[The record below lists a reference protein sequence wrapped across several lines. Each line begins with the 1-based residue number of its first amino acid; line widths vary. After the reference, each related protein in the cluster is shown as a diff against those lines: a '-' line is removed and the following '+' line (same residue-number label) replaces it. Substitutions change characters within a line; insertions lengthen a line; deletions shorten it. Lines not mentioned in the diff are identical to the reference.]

1 MIYLGHFHLREA
13 PFSITPD
20 TDFFYPHEEAQAA
33 LNMLLVALRNG
44 EGFLKIIGE
53 VGCGK
58 TILCRQLLKTM
69 EGECITAYIPNPSL
83 GPDTLLMA
91 LLQELGVEVPPP
103 LNRDK
108 VFNALRTCLLG
119 HAAAGRRVVVCIDE
133 AQATPLRTME
143 SLRLLSNLET
153 EKQKLLQLVLFGQ
166 PELDEKLARPEIRQ
180 LLQRITFSAYLGPM
194 KPHRVPAYLEHRIA
208 TAALGEAT
216 NSQIFHLKGAKEL
229 AHLSGGVPRL
239 VNLLANK
246 CLMLAYGEKLRRV
259 SLHHVR
265 LAAADTPGVR
275 VRVRGE
281 APWWLWEGVWRYKR
295 SGDPKASNKLFKRHF
310 SRRSTVSVVNKMLR
324 DIDSRRSAEQPATAV
339 GVARTDMESNT
350 VIVNDSDNNGSGSL
364 SLGTL
369 LTVAVIVLA
378 GSAGPWWYL
387 SENGFLPRKLEQVKL
402 VALNAITPPEP
413 NQVQDLTP
421 VSQPAIALSQ
431 TTVMANI
438 ETQQP
443 QPAIEK
449 PPVAATLG
457 TLPSTPLVES
467 SQVESSQVESPPV
480 DTPQANSTNMS
491 QVASDRP
498 VSESPGALAP
508 RAETAARIS
517 SPSATL
523 SSERLQPEVAPRPT
537 TLNPTDTPV
546 AQQLAQ
552 DRPIS
557 QIPTNR
563 TPPTFTPV
571 VAPVPAAAAPQPAQ
585 VRSPVLEALAQ
596 AQSLWQ
602 SGSRQASMGLL
613 REALAAAERAN
624 PVGTPSADHSELVLL
639 ARELARMDLI
649 LGQPGSALA
658 LLRRLEPALFGFA
671 DVWAIRGNAAQ
682 RLGRHQESAKAYLM
696 ALKLRPNEP
705 RWMLGAA
712 VSLAAQGQTEK
723 ATELAEKARIS
734 GVLSLEVATYLRQL
748 GVNLREI

>member
-1 MIYLGHFHLREA
+1 VIYLGHFHLREA

-44 EGFLKIIGE
+44 EGFLKIVGE

-58 TILCRQLLKTM
+58 TILCRQLLKTL

-108 VFNALRTCLLG
+108 VFNSLRSCLLE

-133 AQATPLRTME
+133 AQAAPLRTME

-194 KPHRVPAYLEHRIA
+194 RPHRVPAYLEHRIA

-216 NSQIFHLKGAKEL
+216 DSQIFHLNAAKEL
-229 AHLSGGVPRL
+229 AHFSGSVPRL

-246 CLMLAYGEKLRRV
+246 CLMLAYGEKQRRV
-259 SLHHVR
+259 SLRHVR

-281 APWWLWEGVWRYKR
+281 APWWLWEGVWRYQR
-295 SGDPKASNKLFKRHF
+295 SGDPKASNKLFKHYF
-310 SRRSTVSVVNKMLR
+310 FRRSTVSVVNKMLR
-324 DIDSRRSAEQPATAV
+324 DIDSRRSADEQPASA
-339 GVARTDMESNT
+339 GAPRTDMESNT
-350 VIVNDSDNNGSGSL
+350 VIVNDSGKTGSGGL
-364 SLGTL
+364 SLGAL
-369 LTVAVIVLA
+369 LAFAAIVLA

-387 SENGFLPRKLEQVKL
+387 SENGFLPRNLEEVKL
-402 VALNAITPPEP
+402 VALGVM
-413 NQVQDLTP
+413 NQQVPADKP
-421 VSQPAIALSQ
+421 VVTLNQPA
-431 TTVMANI
+431 
-438 ETQQP
+438 
-443 QPAIEK
+443 
-449 PPVAATLG
+449 VAATLV
-457 TLPSTPLVES
+457 TVPSSPIGSAQADETS
-467 SQVESSQVESPPV
+467 ISQ
-480 DTPQANSTNMS
+480 
-491 QVASDRP
+491 
-498 VSESPGALAP
+498 LAP
-508 RAETAARIS
+508 LTSRVETVTTLS
-517 SPSATL
+517 SPSATVRPE
-523 SSERLQPEVAPRPT
+523 SLQPEVAIGQGPVIFSSTPVTPSTSR
-537 TLNPTDTPV
+537 LNPINAAG
-546 AQQLAQ
+546 AQQAV
-552 DRPIS
+552 PIS
-557 QIPTNR
+557 QKPINK
-563 TPPTFTPV
+563 TPPTFVPVAVTVPIPTPTE
-571 VAPVPAAAAPQPAQ
+571 AAPQPEQAQ
-585 VRSPVLEALAQ
+585 SPVLEALAQ
-596 AQSLWQ
+596 AQSLWK

-682 RLGRHQESAKAYLM
+682 RLGRHQESATAYLM

-712 VSLAAQGQTEK
+712 VSLAAQGQIGK

>member
-33 LNMLLVALRNG
+33 INMLLVALRNG
-44 EGFLKIIGE
+44 EGFLKIVGE

-58 TILCRQLLKTM
+58 TILCRQLLKTL

-108 VFNALRTCLLG
+108 VFNALRSCLLE

-194 KPHRVPAYLEHRIA
+194 RSHRVPAYLEHRIA

-216 NSQIFHLKGAKEL
+216 NSQIFHLNAAKEL
-229 AHLSGGVPRL
+229 AHFSGSVPRL

-246 CLMLAYGEKLRRV
+246 CLMLAYGEKQRRV
-259 SLHHVR
+259 SLRHVR

-281 APWWLWEGVWRYKR
+281 APWWRWEGIWRHKR
-295 SGDPKASNKLFKRHF
+295 SGDPKAPNKRFNNYF

-324 DIDSRRSAEQPATAV
+324 DIDSRRSAEQQPEAI
-339 GVARTDMESNT
+339 GIPRTDMESNT
-350 VIVNDSDNNGSGSL
+350 VIVNDLDNAGSRFM
-364 SLGTL
+364 SLGAL
-369 LTVAVIVLA
+369 LMVALLVLA
-378 GSAGPWWYL
+378 ASAGPWWYL
-387 SENGFLPRKLEQVKL
+387 SEHGYLTPKLQQLKLDTLSVVKGQVASLLPEGKPR
-402 VALNAITPPEP
+402 VAL
-413 NQVQDLTP
+413 VQ
-421 VSQPAIALSQ
+421 
-431 TTVMANI
+431 
-438 ETQQP
+438 
-443 QPAIEK
+443 
-449 PPVAATLG
+449 PVAAFSQSVVVT
-457 TLPSTPLVES
+457 SAES
-467 SQVESSQVESPPV
+467 RQPQGAIQTPPV
-480 DTPQANSTNMS
+480 VATLLAVPSSPMRSAQTDASSML
-491 QVASDRP
+491 QVAPGLSDNQNP
-498 VSESPGALAP
+498 V
-508 RAETAARIS
+508 
-517 SPSATL
+517 ATL
-523 SSERLQPEVAPRPT
+523 SPAPGIVSQKSSQSQVVRQQPPVVSSLTAVAAIPSR
-537 TLNPTDTPV
+537 LNPVDAVVTEQAVP
-546 AQQLAQ
+546 
-552 DRPIS
+552 DRPIREAAVNKPS
-557 QIPTNR
+557 PR
-563 TPPTFTPV
+563 F
-571 VAPVPAAAAPQPAQ
+571 VPAAPAATVAAPQPEQ

-624 PVGTPSADHSELVLL
+624 PVANPSADHSELVLL
-639 ARELARMDLI
+639 AREMARMDLI

-682 RLGRHQESAKAYLM
+682 RLGRHQESATAYLM

-712 VSLAAQGQTEK
+712 VSLAAQGQISK
-723 ATELAEKARIS
+723 ATELAENARIN
-734 GVLSLEVATYLRQL
+734 GVLSLEVTTYLRQL
-748 GVNLREI
+748 GVNLREF

>member
-44 EGFLKIIGE
+44 EGFLKIVGE

-58 TILCRQLLKTM
+58 TILCRQLLKTL
-69 EGECITAYIPNPSL
+69 EGECITAYRPNPSL

-108 VFNALRTCLLG
+108 VFNSLRSCLLE

-133 AQATPLRTME
+133 AQAAPLRTME

-194 KPHRVPAYLEHRIA
+194 RPHRVPAYLEHRIA

-216 NSQIFHLKGAKEL
+216 DSQIFHLNAAKEL
-229 AHLSGGVPRL
+229 AHFSGSVPRL

-246 CLMLAYGEKLRRV
+246 CLMLAYGEKQRRV
-259 SLHHVR
+259 SLRHVR

-295 SGDPKASNKLFKRHF
+295 SGDPKASNKLFKHYF

-324 DIDSRRSAEQPATAV
+324 DIDSRRSADEQPASA
-339 GVARTDMESNT
+339 GAPRTDMESNT
-350 VIVNDSDNNGSGSL
+350 VIVNDSGKTGSGGL
-364 SLGTL
+364 SLGAL
-369 LTVAVIVLA
+369 LAFAAIVLA

-387 SENGFLPRKLEQVKL
+387 SENGFLPRNLEEVKL
-402 VALNAITPPEP
+402 VALGVM
-413 NQVQDLTP
+413 NQQVPADKP
-421 VSQPAIALSQ
+421 VVTLNQPA
-431 TTVMANI
+431 
-438 ETQQP
+438 
-443 QPAIEK
+443 
-449 PPVAATLG
+449 VAATLV
-457 TLPSTPLVES
+457 TVPSSPIGSAQADETS
-467 SQVESSQVESPPV
+467 ISQ
-480 DTPQANSTNMS
+480 
-491 QVASDRP
+491 
-498 VSESPGALAP
+498 LAP
-508 RAETAARIS
+508 LTSRVETVTTLS
-517 SPSATL
+517 SPSATVRPE
-523 SSERLQPEVAPRPT
+523 SLQPEVAIGQGPVIFSSTPVTPSTSR
-537 TLNPTDTPV
+537 LNPINAAG
-546 AQQLAQ
+546 AQQAV
-552 DRPIS
+552 PIS
-557 QIPTNR
+557 QKPINK
-563 TPPTFTPV
+563 TPPTFVPVAVTVPIPTPTE
-571 VAPVPAAAAPQPAQ
+571 AAPQPEQAQ
-585 VRSPVLEALAQ
+585 SPVLEALAQ
-596 AQSLWQ
+596 AQSLWK

-639 ARELARMDLI
+639 ARELARRDLI

-682 RLGRHQESAKAYLM
+682 RLGRHQESATAYLM

-712 VSLAAQGQTEK
+712 VSLAAQGQIGK

>member
-44 EGFLKIIGE
+44 EGFLKIVGE

-58 TILCRQLLKTM
+58 TILCRQLLKTL
-69 EGECITAYIPNPSL
+69 EGEFITAYIPNPSL

-91 LLQELGVEVPPP
+91 LLHELGIEVPSP

-108 VFNALRTCLLG
+108 VFNALRSCLLK
-119 HAAAGRRVVVCIDE
+119 HAAAGKRVVVCIDE

-153 EKQKLLQLVLFGQ
+153 EKQKLLQLVLLGQ
-166 PELDEKLARPEIRQ
+166 PELDDKLARPEIRQ
-180 LLQRITFSAYLGPM
+180 LLQRITFSAYLGPLRA
-194 KPHRVPAYLEHRIA
+194 HRVAAYLEHRIA

-216 NSQIFHLKGAKEL
+216 NSQIFHLNAAKEL
-229 AHLSGGVPRL
+229 AHFSGGVPRL

-246 CLMLAYGEKLRRV
+246 CLMLAYGEKQRRV
-259 SLHHVR
+259 SLRHVR

-281 APWWLWEGVWRYKR
+281 VAWWRWEGIWRYKR
-295 SGDPKASNKLFKRHF
+295 SGDPKASNKLFTNYF
-310 SRRSTVSVVNKMLR
+310 FRRSTVSVVNKMLR
-324 DIDSRRSAEQPATAV
+324 DIDSRRSAEKPPTDA
-339 GVARTDMESNT
+339 GIARTDIESNT
-350 VIVNDSDNNGSGSL
+350 MIVNDSDNARSGSL
-364 SLGTL
+364 SLSTL
-369 LTVAVIVLA
+369 LIVALIVLA

-387 SENGFLPRKLEQVKL
+387 SENGFLPRNLEQVKL
-402 VALNAITPPEP
+402 VALNAI
-413 NQVQDLTP
+413 NQQLPDQTQSQMP
-421 VSQPAIALSQ
+421 VDKPAVALNP
-431 TTVMANI
+431 TTVMANAQS
-438 ETQQP
+438 QQP
-443 QPAIEK
+443 QVPIENRSG
-449 PPVAATLG
+449 AATLVAAPPSPVGSPQADG
-457 TLPSTPLVES
+457 TSMR
-467 SQVESSQVESPPV
+467 QVAPDPPVTESPAMLPPRVEPV
-480 DTPQANSTNMS
+480 
-491 QVASDRP
+491 
-498 VSESPGALAP
+498 
-508 RAETAARIS
+508 
-517 SPSATL
+517 ATL
-523 SSERLQPEVAPRPT
+523 SSPAAALSYPPVTLKSESLQPDMAIEQP
-537 TLNPTDTPV
+537 PV
-546 AQQLAQ
+546 ILSSASV
-552 DRPIS
+552 RPIS
-557 QIPTNR
+557 EQPVNK
-563 TPPTFTPV
+563 TPPTFVPV
-571 VAPVPAAAAPQPAQ
+571 VAPAPRVAAPQPAQ
-585 VRSPVLEALAQ
+585 ARSPVLEALAQ

-682 RLGRHQESAKAYLM
+682 RLGRHQESATAYLM

-712 VSLAAQGQTEK
+712 VSLAAQGQISK

-734 GVLSLEVATYLRQL
+734 GVLSLEIATYLRQL
-748 GVNLREI
+748 GVNLREF